1 MKTMALTTILL
12 MLSLSAL
19 ADTTTYVCDYKTFS
33 DNEDGLQEVDSP
45 FVLIFVV
52 DNENGKAAIV
62 GNSWSEEVTIIAN
75 DGGGLTFVE
84 ITVSGNVMTTTCD
97 SSGKSVHSR
106 NSVLLGE
113 LIPSQFYGRCE

>member
-1 MKTMALTTILL
+1 MKTIAFLVILS
-12 MLSLSAL
+12 MISLPAH
-19 ADTTTYVCDYKTFS
+19 ADTTTFVCDYKTFS
-33 DNEDGLQEVDSP
+33 DDEDGLQKVDRP
-45 FVLIFVV
+45 FVLTFIV
-52 DNENGKAAIV
+52 DNENGKGYVV
-62 GNSWSEEVTIIAN
+62 GNSGWEEVTIIAN

-84 ITVSGNVMTTTCD
+84 VTDSGNVMTTTVD